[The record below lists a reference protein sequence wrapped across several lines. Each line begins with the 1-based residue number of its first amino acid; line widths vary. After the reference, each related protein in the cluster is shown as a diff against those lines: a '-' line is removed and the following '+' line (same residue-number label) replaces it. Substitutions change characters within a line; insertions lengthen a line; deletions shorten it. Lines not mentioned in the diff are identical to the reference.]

1 MACAE
6 PLFFDC
12 QGTVAYSLLGS
23 QRYSSDF
30 STQIMF
36 DAERGIVE
44 VPGGGRGLASA
55 TNEYWTRQSDWM
67 QVGATSEMR
76 KTVKECTTLRIQRRM
91 IPTPSPVTFA
101 LLLLSYNVA
110 AFADEESM
118 NLARFYFLACEGLRW
133 ICQNQVTLHRGFWRL
148 SRV

>member
-1 MACAE
+1 MTERLVASNIYCRRGLGLVLTLRVAIFVCAAIISAPTMACAE

-76 KTVKECTTLRIQRRM
+76 KTVKECTTLRISE
-91 IPTPSPVTFA
+91 TNYSYTVTSDIRTSR
-101 LLLLSYNVA
+101 LLKN
-110 AFADEESM
+110 
-118 NLARFYFLACEGLRW
+118 
-133 ICQNQVTLHRGFWRL
+133 
-148 SRV
+148 